1 MTGAKTSSSCEPDG
15 LNGLIVIDDFSRVAV
30 AHDFKFSAYA
40 IFELVFVM
48 SRGAGVAFFR
58 DGPMV
63 NTIANVVP
71 V

>member
-1 MTGAKTSSSCEPDG
+1 MIGLKASSGCEPDG
-15 LNGLIVIDDFSRVAV
+15 VIVIDDFSRVAV
-30 AHDFKFSAYA
+30 ANDFKFAAHA
-40 IFELVFVM
+40 IFELVFVK
-48 SRGAGVAFFR
+48 SRGSGVAFFW